1 MEEQVKLLG
10 AFPSPYSYRVIWA
23 LKHKGINYE
32 YIEEDLTNK
41 SHDLLTYNPVY
52 KMIPVLV
59 HAGKP
64 IAESIVILEYIEE
77 TWPQNPLLP
86 KDPHERAQ
94 ARFWIKFGEDKSPE
108 LFAIFHKIGEE
119 QAKAT
124 EKAKEMLKIIE
135 KQSLGEK
142 KFFGGDTIGLTDIVF
157 GWIALWLE
165 VIQEAAE
172 VKVFDSLSFPRLHVW
187 IHNFKQVP
195 VIKENTPHRD
205 AMLAYFKRRR
215 EMVVADT
222 AATQG

>member
-1 MEEQVKLLG
+1 MEDQVKLLG
-10 AFPSPYSYRVIWA
+10 AFPSPFSYRVIWA

-32 YIEEDLTNK
+32 YIEEDLSNK
-41 SHDLLTYNPVY
+41 SHDLLTYNPIY

-64 IAESIVILEYIEE
+64 IAESTVILEYIEE

-108 LFAIFHKIGEE
+108 FFAIFHKIGEE
-119 QAKAT
+119 QVKAT
-124 EKAKEMLKIIE
+124 EKAKEVLKIIE
-135 KQSLGEK
+135 EQGLGEK
-142 KFFGGDTIGLTDIVF
+142 KFFSGDTIGLSDIVF

-172 VKVFDSLSFPRLHVW
+172 VKVFDSVSTFPRLHAW
-187 IHNFKQVP
+187 IHNFKQLP
-195 VIKENTPHRD
+195 VIKQNTPHRD

-215 EMVVADT
+215 EMVVA
-222 AATQG
+222 AAQG